1 MITVWIILAAFE
13 LTVIVFLLTCLLV
26 AGGSKAE
33 LQQDHDRW
41 KATADRRGKELAN
54 ERALRLGD
62 GEPVTVRDLL
72 NGDRA

>member
-1 MITVWIILAAFE
+1 MNTTVWIILAAFE

-41 KATADRRGKELAN
+41 KAMADRRGKELAN
-54 ERALRLGD
+54 ERALRVGGD
-62 GEPVTVRDLL
+62 SVSVRELL
-72 NGDRA
+72 RTDEA

>member
-1 MITVWIILAAFE
+1 MTTIWIILAAAE
-13 LTVIVFLLTCLLV
+13 LSLIVFLLTCLLV

-54 ERALRLGD
+54 ERALRLGN
-62 GEPVTVRDLL
+62 GETVTVRDLV

>member
-1 MITVWIILAAFE
+1 MTAILIIAAAFE
-13 LTVIVFLLTCLLV
+13 FTVIVFLLTCLLI

-54 ERALRLGD
+54 ERALRIGD
-62 GEPVTVRDLL
+62 GEPVTVRELV
-72 NGDRA
+72 NGERA

>member
-1 MITVWIILAAFE
+1 MTTILIILAAFE
-13 LTVIVFLLTCLLV
+13 LTVIVFLLTCLLI

-62 GEPVTVRDLL
+62 GEPVTVRELVI
-72 NGDRA
+72 GERA

>member
-1 MITVWIILAAFE
+1 MNTILIILAAFE
-13 LTVIVFLLTCLLV
+13 LTVIVFLLTCLLI

-41 KATADRRGKELAN
+41 KAMADRRGKELAN

-62 GEPVTVRDLL
+62 GEPVTVRELV
-72 NGDRA
+72 NGERA

>member
-1 MITVWIILAAFE
+1 MTAILIAVAAFE
-13 LTVIVFLLTCLLV
+13 LTVIVFLLTCLLI

-62 GEPVTVRDLL
+62 GEPITVRELV
-72 NGDRA
+72 NGERA

>member
-1 MITVWIILAAFE
+1 MTAIWIILAAFE

-41 KATADRRGKELAN
+41 KAMADRRGKELAN
-54 ERALRLGD
+54 ERALRVGGD
-62 GEPVTVRDLL
+62 SVSVRDLL
-72 NGDRA
+72 RKDGS